1 MTISIDWDTGVISIN
16 KVDMTLVATALY
28 ELDLDAL
35 RDTLRELEGTAEG
48 ILYPYTHNHV
58 QPATVGNVTFSRR
71 VIFVNGYTVEFED
84 DQYGVNVFGA
94 NTNLAEVLVRNQVS
108 VNTSN
113 SAGLVYAGFGA
124 ADRTDLDIIK
134 KRTGALMGTI

>member
-1 MTISIDWDTGVISIN
+1 MTVSIDWDTGVISIN
-16 KVDMTLVATALY
+16 KVDMTLIATATY

-48 ILYPYTHNHV
+48 ILYPYTHDHV
-58 QPATVGNVTFSRR
+58 QPATVGNVTFARR
-71 VIFVNGYTVEFED
+71 VLFVNGYTVEFED

-113 SAGLVYAGFGA
+113 SSGLVYPGFA
-124 ADRTDLDIIK
+124 SEDRADLTIIK
-134 KRTGALMGTI
+134 KRTGALMGTL